1 MPTNDME
8 IPVRPDEDGHPA
20 LKEFL
25 AAVTDENLHPEV
37 DTGEPVGA
45 EVATLSERKKYEEHQ

>member
-1 MPTNDME
+1 MPTNELE
-8 IPVRPDEDGHPA
+8 IPVRPDEDVNPA

-45 EVATLSERKKYEEHQ
+45 EGVL